1 MSESEQFVSGT
12 SGTAG
17 GGRGEPSAFEFPR
30 ADLPAERQLGF
41 LVELVHDLTVE
52 ILRTVLP
59 YAPDV
64 VDPHQAFQEMGFDSL
79 AAVELHDRLAET
91 IGAELPMTLAFDH
104 PTPAAVAAY
113 LFTEV
118 FGMAAEETSEVRA
131 TVGSDEPI
139 AIIGIGCRYPGGV
152 ATPEE
157 LWRIVTEGAETTTGF
172 PADRGW
178 DLERLF
184 DDDPE
189 KSNTTYARV
198 GHFLHDAAE
207 FDPDFFGI
215 NPREAVAMDPQQRLL
230 LETAWEAFERAGI
243 DPRSLKGSQTGVFI
257 GAEPQDYGPRL
268 DKAPGEIE
276 GYLVTGN
283 ATSVVSGRIAYSLG
297 LEGPTLTVDTACSA
311 SLVAIHLACQS
322 LRTGE
327 TPLALAGGVTVM
339 STPGTYTAFSKQR
352 VIAADG
358 RCKAFSS
365 SADGTG
371 FSEGVGVIVVER
383 LSDALR
389 NGHPVLAVIRG
400 SAINQ
405 DGASSGLTAPNG
417 PSQERVIRQAMA
429 NAGLSSGDVDV
440 VEAHGTGTKLGDPI
454 EAHALMATYGRGRGD
469 APPLRLGSIKSN
481 IGHTQAA
488 AGSAGVIKM
497 VMAMRHGV
505 LPRTLHV
512 DAPSPYVNWSL
523 GAVELLTEDLPW
535 HKDGAPRRAAVS
547 SFGVSGTN
555 AHVILEEPPA
565 AAPPTEL
572 GAAEPEAPVAAPVA
586 VPVALSARSEQA
598 LRAQAARLAAHLRDR
613 EDREDG
619 EDLEDLGLTGLVDL
633 GHSLL
638 TTRSTWDHRAVVV
651 ASGGEELLAGLDALA
666 EGESAPGVF
675 EGVAPA
681 DVRPIFV
688 FPGQGSQWAGMAV
701 ELLDSSPVFARSMQ
715 ECAAEIETHVDW
727 KLFDVLRG
735 APGAPTLE
743 PLEVVQP
750 VLFAVMVSLAAL
762 WESHGVR
769 PAAVVGHSQGEVA
782 AAYVAGG
789 LTLADAVRVI
799 VLRSRLFA
807 ETLVGRGGVAAV
819 ALPATELERRLAHW
833 HGKLSVGGKNGPFS
847 STVVGD
853 SDALAELVA
862 QCEAVGVR
870 ARVVASSV
878 ASHCAQVDP
887 LRERLLEMLAPVSP
901 RTGDIPFYSTV
912 TGGLLDTAGL
922 NAEYWFCNA
931 RYPVEFHQ
939 VVRTLLADG
948 HRVFLESSPHPVLAM
963 SVQDAID
970 EAGADAFA
978 FGSLRRDEGGP
989 RRFLASLAEAHV
1001 RGLPVGWD
1009 AAFAP
1014 YGPRRVDLPT
1024 YAFQRRRF
1032 WLDAGTAGGD
1042 VTSAGLTAADHPLLG
1057 AAVML
1062 ADSDGVLF
1070 AGRLSLRT
1078 HPWLA
1083 DHAASGTVLLPG
1095 TAFVELAVRAGD
1107 QVGCGVVEEL
1117 TLEAPLVLS
1126 GGGGVQV
1133 QVSVGAPDETGR
1145 RAVAVHSR
1153 PEDSPLDTPWT
1164 RHATG
1169 FVAASV
1175 SPDGS
1180 PGESP
1185 EVFDL
1190 IEWPPAGATAVDLDG
1205 LYEKLAGQGYGYGP
1219 VFQGL
1224 RAAWRRGDE
1233 IFAEVALP
1241 EGMGAQ
1247 AERFGVHPALLDAA
1261 LHAES
1266 LLDTGSGG
1274 VSLPFA
1280 WSGVSLYATGAA
1292 AARVRLWSD
1301 GPDTVS
1307 LRLADSSGAA
1317 LASVRSLV
1325 SRPVS
1330 SGQLAAAAASH
1341 HDSLFRLDW
1350 AVLPV
1355 AEAPGESRAVLL
1367 GPDAH
1372 GLRAAGAVAEGFEDL
1387 DALAGSG
1394 AVPDLVFVSFA
1405 PVDGEEVVSGVRSAT
1420 HRALSV
1426 VREWLAEERFGSARL
1441 VVVTRGAVAAGPGE
1455 DVRDLAGA
1463 AALGLLRSAQSENPD
1478 RVVLVDLDEEDVRA
1492 DTLLAAA
1499 RSGEPRLA
1507 LRSGRVLAARLAR
1520 AASGGGLVPPAGVA
1534 EWRLDAPVKGS
1545 LTDLTLVP
1553 APEAGRALEPGEV
1566 RVSIRA
1572 AGLNFRDLVVTLGMV
1587 PENDEPIGGEIAGVV
1602 LEAGPGVAD
1611 LAPGDRV
1618 FGLLDG
1624 AFGPVGVTD
1633 RRLLAPIPDGW
1644 TFEQAAAVPVV
1655 YLTAYYGLV
1664 RLGGL
1669 TSGESVLVHAGAG
1682 GVGMAAIQLARHFG
1696 AEVFAT
1702 ASPAKWEVLRSLGLD
1717 DEHIS
1722 SSRDLDFEEHFLR
1735 VTGGRG
1741 VDVVLNSLAREFLD
1755 ASLRLLPRG
1764 GRFLEIGKTDL
1775 RAPEEVAA
1783 AHAGVD
1789 YLPYSL
1795 MEAGFDGLRD
1805 MFSEVLDLFV
1815 RGVVRPLPVRSW
1827 DVRRAP
1833 EAFRFLSQAKHVGK
1847 IVLTMPQVFGAS
1859 GTVLVTGGTGTLGG
1873 LVARHLAG
1881 AHGVRHLL
1889 LTSRRGREAEGVA
1902 ELEAE
1907 LAALGAEVTVA
1918 ACDVADRA
1926 ALAGLLAEIPAGRPL
1941 TGVVHT
1947 AGVLDDGVI
1956 ETLTPERVDAVLRPK
1971 VDAAWNLHELTR
1983 DLDLSAFVMYSSAAG
1998 VFGDAG
2004 QGNYAAANSFLD
2016 ALAAHRRAHGLA
2028 GASLAWGFW
2037 NQRSGMSAHLGD
2049 ADVARMEQSGARGL
2063 SSEEGLALFDAA
2075 ASIDEALLVPIH
2087 LDLATLRGANG
2098 TPPAL
2103 LRGLVRAPARREV
2116 TAPATSAAGGSPLL
2130 RQLTGLPEAERD
2142 RVLVSLIRT
2151 QAATVL
2157 GHADADSV
2165 QSGRAFKELGFD
2177 SLTAIELRNRLNA
2190 ATGLRLPATLV
2201 FDYPTPVA
2209 LAEHL
2214 MGRLLG
2220 AGVPARAEQPL
2231 ARAAAPVDDDPIVI
2245 VSMSCRYPGGVDS
2258 PEALWRLL
2266 EEGGDAISDFPAN
2279 RGWDLDR
2286 LFDPDPAR
2294 HGTSY
2299 ARGGGFMHEAGEF
2312 DAGFFGISPREALA
2326 TDPQQ
2331 RLLLEAAWEVLE
2343 RAGIAP
2349 DALKGS
2355 STGVFV
2361 GASSTGYATGL
2372 ATLPEGVEGYLLTGN
2387 SSSVMS
2393 GRVAYVLG
2401 LEGPAV
2407 TVDTACSSSLVAL
2420 HLACDS
2426 LRRGES
2432 TLALA
2437 GGVTV
2442 VSTPE
2447 LFVEFSRQRG
2457 LAPDSRVKSFADAAD
2472 GTVFSEGVGMVVLE
2486 RLSDARR
2493 NGHPVLAVVRG
2504 SAVNQDGASNGLS
2517 APSGPSQQRVIRQA
2531 LANSG
2536 LSPADVDVVEAHGT
2550 GTTLGDPIE
2559 AQALLA
2565 TYGEG
2570 RPEDRPLRLG
2580 AIKSNLG
2587 HTQCAAGVAGVIKMV
2602 LSIHNNLLPRTL
2614 HVDAPTSHVDW
2625 SVGAVSLLT
2634 EPVEWREN
2642 GHPRRAGISAFGIS
2656 GTNAHLIIEQPPVP
2670 AGNVEP
2676 AGTTATETAA
2686 LPLLVSARSEEA
2698 LRAQAS
2704 RLAAFVEE
2712 REDLDLLD
2720 TAYSL
2725 ATTRAALDHRAV
2737 VVGGDRAEVVRGLSA
2752 LAGDAATPASG
2763 VVRGRVGD
2771 GRLAV
2776 LFSGQGSQRAGMGRE
2791 LSGLVPGFAVVFEE
2805 ICGHF
2810 DGLLERPLGEVVFA
2824 GAGSEA
2830 AALLDRTA
2838 YTQAALFAVEVAL
2851 FRVLEGWGVRADYL
2865 LGHSIGEL
2873 VAAHVAGVLSLED
2886 ACVLVA
2892 ARGRLMQALPEGGS
2906 MVALQAGEAEVLEVL
2921 SSVDADGTRVGIAAL
2936 NGPTSVVVSGDEDA
2950 VAEVAEHFSGLG
2962 RKSRRL
2968 RVSHAFHSPRMEA
2981 MLAEFRTVA
2990 ESVSYGPAQIAVVSN
3005 VTGA

>member
-12 SGTAG
+12 SGAAG

-30 ADLPAERQLGF
+30 ADLPTERRLGF

-64 VDPHQAFQEMGFDSL
+64 VDPHQAFREMGFDSL
-79 AAVELHDRLAET
+79 AAVELHDRLADR

-118 FGMAAEETSEVRA
+118 FGMAAEEASEVRA

-157 LWRIVTEGAETTTGF
+157 LWRLVAEGAETTTGF
-172 PADRGW
+172 PDDRGW
-178 DLERLF
+178 DLGRLF

-207 FDPDFFGI
+207 FDSDFFGI

-358 RCKAFSS
+358 RCKAFAA

-389 NGHPVLAVIRG
+389 QGHPVLAVIRG

-417 PSQERVIRQAMA
+417 PSQERVIRQALA

-555 AHVILEEPPA
+555 AHVILEEPPS
-565 AAPPTEL
+565 
-572 GAAEPEAPVAAPVA
+572 AEPLPETGDAGDAGERAEPVA
-586 VPVALSARSEQA
+586 VPVALSARSEPA
-598 LRAQAARLAAHLRDR
+598 LRAQAARLAAHLEER
-613 EDREDG
+613 EDRESH
-619 EDLEDLGLTGLVDL
+619 GLTGLLDL

-651 ASGGEELLAGLDALA
+651 ASGREELLAGLAALA

-681 DVRPIFV
+681 DARPIFV

-701 ELLDSSPVFARSMQ
+701 ELLDSSPVFARSME
-715 ECAAEIETHVDW
+715 ECAAEIETYVDW
-727 KLFDVLRG
+727 KLLDVLRG

-789 LTLADAVRVI
+789 LSLADAVRVI

-807 ETLVGRGGVAAV
+807 ETLLGKGGVAAV
-819 ALPATELERRLAHW
+819 ALPAAELERRLAHW

-853 SDALAELVA
+853 ADALAELVA
-862 QCEAVGVR
+862 QCEAAGVR

-901 RTGDIPFYSTV
+901 KTGDVPFYSTV
-912 TGGLLDTAGL
+912 TGGLLDTAELDAG
-922 NAEYWFCNA
+922 YWFGNA

-1001 RGLPVGWD
+1001 RGLQVAWEP
-1009 AAFAP
+1009 AFAP

-1024 YAFQRRRF
+1024 YAFQHRRF
-1032 WLDAGTAGGD
+1032 WLDAGTSGGD

-1070 AGRLSLRT
+1070 AGRLSLQT

-1107 QVGCGVVEEL
+1107 QVGCGVVDEL
-1117 TLEAPLVLS
+1117 TLEAPLVLP

-1145 RAVAVHSR
+1145 RPVAVHSR
-1153 PEDSPLDTPWT
+1153 LEDAPLDTPWT

-1169 FVAASV
+1169 FVAAPV
-1175 SPDGS
+1175 
-1180 PGESP
+1180 SP

-1205 LYEKLAGQGYGYGP
+1205 LYERLAGQGYGYGP

-1241 EGMGAQ
+1241 GGMGAQ

-1266 LLDTGSGG
+1266 LLGTATDG

-1301 GPDTVS
+1301 GPGTVS

-1317 LASVRSLV
+1317 VASVRSLV

-1330 SGQLAAAAASH
+1330 SGQLAAATSH

-1350 AVLPV
+1350 TVLPV
-1355 AEAPGESRAVLL
+1355 VETPGESRAVLL

-1372 GLRAAGAVAEGFEDL
+1372 GLRAAGVVVEGFEDL
-1387 DALAGSG
+1387 GALAGSG
-1394 AVPDLVFVSFA
+1394 VVPDLVFVSFA
-1405 PVDGEEVVSGVRSAT
+1405 ALGGEGVVSGVRVAAY
-1420 HRALSV
+1420 RALAV

-1441 VVVTRGAVAAGPGE
+1441 VVVTRGAVAAGQGE
-1455 DVRDLAGA
+1455 DVRDLASA
-1463 AALGLLRSAQSENPD
+1463 PVWGLLRSAQSENPD
-1478 RVVLVDLDEEDVRA
+1478 RVVLVDLDEEDVPGGA
-1492 DTLLAAA
+1492 LLAAA
-1499 RSGEPRLA
+1499 GSGEPQLA
-1507 LRSGRVLAARLAR
+1507 IRSGRVLAARLAR

-1545 LTDLTLVP
+1545 LTDLTLIP
-1553 APEAGRALEPGEV
+1553 APEAGRTLEPGEV

-1602 LEAGPGVAD
+1602 LEVGAGVGD
-1611 LAPGDRV
+1611 LVPGDRV

-1633 RRLLAPIPDGW
+1633 RRLLAPVPAGW

-1669 TSGESVLVHAGAG
+1669 SSGESVLVHAGAG
-1682 GVGMAAIQLARHFG
+1682 GVGMAAVQLARHFG

-1722 SSRDLDFEEHFLR
+1722 SSRDLDFEGHFLG

-1783 AHAGVD
+1783 AHPGVD

-1805 MFSEVLDLFV
+1805 MFSEVLDLFG
-1815 RGVVRPLPVRSW
+1815 RGVLRPLPVRSW
-1827 DVRRAP
+1827 DVRRAA
-1833 EAFRFLSQAKHVGK
+1833 EA
-1847 IVLTMPQVFGAS
+1847 
-1859 GTVLVTGGTGTLGG
+1859 
-1873 LVARHLAG
+1873 
-1881 AHGVRHLL
+1881 
-1889 LTSRRGREAEGVA
+1889 
-1902 ELEAE
+1902 
-1907 LAALGAEVTVA
+1907 
-1918 ACDVADRA
+1918 
-1926 ALAGLLAEIPAGRPL
+1926 
-1941 TGVVHT
+1941 
-1947 AGVLDDGVI
+1947 
-1956 ETLTPERVDAVLRPK
+1956 
-1971 VDAAWNLHELTR
+1971 
-1983 DLDLSAFVMYSSAAG
+1983 
-1998 VFGDAG
+1998 
-2004 QGNYAAANSFLD
+2004 
-2016 ALAAHRRAHGLA
+2016 
-2028 GASLAWGFW
+2028 
-2037 NQRSGMSAHLGD
+2037 
-2049 ADVARMEQSGARGL
+2049 
-2063 SSEEGLALFDAA
+2063 
-2075 ASIDEALLVPIH
+2075 
-2087 LDLATLRGANG
+2087 
-2098 TPPAL
+2098 
-2103 LRGLVRAPARREV
+2103 
-2116 TAPATSAAGGSPLL
+2116 
-2130 RQLTGLPEAERD
+2130 
-2142 RVLVSLIRT
+2142 
-2151 QAATVL
+2151 
-2157 GHADADSV
+2157 
-2165 QSGRAFKELGFD
+2165 
-2177 SLTAIELRNRLNA
+2177 
-2190 ATGLRLPATLV
+2190 
-2201 FDYPTPVA
+2201 
-2209 LAEHL
+2209 
-2214 MGRLLG
+2214 
-2220 AGVPARAEQPL
+2220 
-2231 ARAAAPVDDDPIVI
+2231 
-2245 VSMSCRYPGGVDS
+2245 
-2258 PEALWRLL
+2258 
-2266 EEGGDAISDFPAN
+2266 
-2279 RGWDLDR
+2279 
-2286 LFDPDPAR
+2286 
-2294 HGTSY
+2294 
-2299 ARGGGFMHEAGEF
+2299 
-2312 DAGFFGISPREALA
+2312 
-2326 TDPQQ
+2326 
-2331 RLLLEAAWEVLE
+2331 
-2343 RAGIAP
+2343 
-2349 DALKGS
+2349 
-2355 STGVFV
+2355 
-2361 GASSTGYATGL
+2361 
-2372 ATLPEGVEGYLLTGN
+2372 
-2387 SSSVMS
+2387 
-2393 GRVAYVLG
+2393 
-2401 LEGPAV
+2401 
-2407 TVDTACSSSLVAL
+2407 
-2420 HLACDS
+2420 
-2426 LRRGES
+2426 
-2432 TLALA
+2432 
-2437 GGVTV
+2437 
-2442 VSTPE
+2442 
-2447 LFVEFSRQRG
+2447 
-2457 LAPDSRVKSFADAAD
+2457 
-2472 GTVFSEGVGMVVLE
+2472 
-2486 RLSDARR
+2486 
-2493 NGHPVLAVVRG
+2493 
-2504 SAVNQDGASNGLS
+2504 
-2517 APSGPSQQRVIRQA
+2517 
-2531 LANSG
+2531 
-2536 LSPADVDVVEAHGT
+2536 
-2550 GTTLGDPIE
+2550 
-2559 AQALLA
+2559 
-2565 TYGEG
+2565 
-2570 RPEDRPLRLG
+2570 
-2580 AIKSNLG
+2580 
-2587 HTQCAAGVAGVIKMV
+2587 
-2602 LSIHNNLLPRTL
+2602 
-2614 HVDAPTSHVDW
+2614 
-2625 SVGAVSLLT
+2625 
-2634 EPVEWREN
+2634 
-2642 GHPRRAGISAFGIS
+2642 
-2656 GTNAHLIIEQPPVP
+2656 
-2670 AGNVEP
+2670 
-2676 AGTTATETAA
+2676 
-2686 LPLLVSARSEEA
+2686 
-2698 LRAQAS
+2698 
-2704 RLAAFVEE
+2704 
-2712 REDLDLLD
+2712 
-2720 TAYSL
+2720 
-2725 ATTRAALDHRAV
+2725 
-2737 VVGGDRAEVVRGLSA
+2737 
-2752 LAGDAATPASG
+2752 
-2763 VVRGRVGD
+2763 
-2771 GRLAV
+2771 
-2776 LFSGQGSQRAGMGRE
+2776 
-2791 LSGLVPGFAVVFEE
+2791 
-2805 ICGHF
+2805 
-2810 DGLLERPLGEVVFA
+2810 
-2824 GAGSEA
+2824 
-2830 AALLDRTA
+2830 
-2838 YTQAALFAVEVAL
+2838 
-2851 FRVLEGWGVRADYL
+2851 
-2865 LGHSIGEL
+2865 
-2873 VAAHVAGVLSLED
+2873 
-2886 ACVLVA
+2886 
-2892 ARGRLMQALPEGGS
+2892 
-2906 MVALQAGEAEVLEVL
+2906 
-2921 SSVDADGTRVGIAAL
+2921 
-2936 NGPTSVVVSGDEDA
+2936 
-2950 VAEVAEHFSGLG
+2950 
-2962 RKSRRL
+2962 
-2968 RVSHAFHSPRMEA
+2968 
-2981 MLAEFRTVA
+2981 
-2990 ESVSYGPAQIAVVSN
+2990 
-3005 VTGA
+3005 